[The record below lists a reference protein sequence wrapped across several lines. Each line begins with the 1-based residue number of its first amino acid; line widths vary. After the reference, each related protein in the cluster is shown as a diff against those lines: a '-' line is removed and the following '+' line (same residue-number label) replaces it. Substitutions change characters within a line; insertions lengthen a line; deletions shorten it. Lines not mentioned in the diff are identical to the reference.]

1 MGNRDSHCTK
11 GTQNAR
17 HKRFLYRREKD
28 IGAIPAAATQ
38 EVFVQRRKGIP
49 AAATAS
55 EAATAAASS
64 FQGTSFLR
72 KPRGHPSDGKATD
85 GIAPRRACR
94 ARVAAA
100 LATPSRRSR
109 TERRRSEKSY
119 RPARLAAEVE
129 PARRPPSREAA
140 AGGPAPRAAAS
151 VARTRI

>member
-17 HKRFLYRREKD
+17 HKRFLYRREQD
-28 IGAIPAAATQ
+28 IGAIPAAAT
-38 EVFVQRRKGIP
+38 
-49 AAATAS
+49 AS
-55 EAATAAASS
+55 ATAAASS

-85 GIAPRRACR
+85 GIAPRRACH

-119 RPARLAAEVE
+119 SPARLAAEVE
-129 PARRPPSREAA
+129 PARRPQWPGLGSEGPESTNCTLAPGLERIMNDHRRQEAF
-140 AGGPAPRAAAS
+140 RAKPF
-151 VARTRI
+151 